1 MFCCC
6 TWGAPCH
13 LLSLLSESYLLVV
26 TGKVELTGC
35 SRELTRWRLS
45 QMLTPSVLIQTAQS
59 NGLTVTHF
67 NCCFIISVNGPFRT
81 WNRLALLT
89 DTMKYDYDVKIL

>member
-6 TWGAPCH
+6 TWGAPSH

-45 QMLTPSVLIQTAQS
+45 SSQS
-59 NGLTVTHF
+59 NVNPICVDPDCPVKRSHSHTLHTLTVV
-67 NCCFIISVNGPFRT
+67 SSY
-81 WNRLALLT
+81 L
-89 DTMKYDYDVKIL
+89 